1 MSVYTLNEINEM
13 IYNIQQLIE
22 DGADQEEIQLLL
34 NAKEMAEMERS
45 TKLESYAMVIKNLES
60 NVNGIDSEIKRLTER
75 KRFMQSNISNLKNN
89 MAETLKT
96 VDGQRLK
103 TEKFTFAFRKSTKV
117 VVDNIDM
124 IPEDFVRK
132 LYDVNKTDLKKYMER
147 GAIVNGAR
155 LLENQSLSI
164 R

>member
-22 DGADQEEIQLLL
+22 NGADQEEIQLLL

-60 NVNGIDSEIKRLTER
+60 NIKGIDSEVKRLTER

-96 VDGQRLK
+96 VDGHRLK
-103 TEKFTFAFRKSTKV
+103 TEKFTFSFRKSTSVKV
-117 VVDNIDM
+117 EDESV
-124 IPEDFVRK
+124 IPPQFIKVERTISRSELAK
-132 LYDVNKTDLKKYMER
+132 ALKAGEHIE
-147 GAIVNGAR
+147 GAALI
-155 LLENQSLSI
+155 ENQSLSI

>member
-75 KRFMQSNISNLKNN
+75 KRFMQSNISNLKSN

-103 TEKFTFAFRKSTKV
+103 TEKFTFSFRKSSKV
-117 VVDNIDM
+117 EVADM
-124 IPEDFVRK
+124 DSLPQEFIKVERTVSRSELAK
-132 LYDVNKTDLKKYMER
+132 ALKAGDHIE
-147 GAIVNGAR
+147 GAALI
-155 LLENQSLSI
+155 ENQSLSI